1 MKLDLFSFWADDML
15 WVNRIYL
22 SFRGD
27 GLPDRKVRE
36 LRIRAGKTQKEIA
49 DYLNISRSTYTL
61 YESAKRQMSN
71 ETLCALAEYY
81 GVSTDYL
88 LGRTDISSPPELYTP
103 QEIELIRQYRMLDER
118 GRRSVEG
125 ALRLEQE
132 GSYRQKK

>member
-1 MKLDLFSFWADDML
+1 ML

-81 GVSTDYL
+81 GVSTD
-88 LGRTDISSPPELYTP
+88 ISSPPELYTP

-125 ALRLEQE
+125 ALRFEQE
-132 GSYRQKK
+132 WSYRQKK

>member
-1 MKLDLFSFWADDML
+1 ML

-22 SFRGD
+22 GFRGD

-81 GVSTDYL
+81 GAAQIICWAA
-88 LGRTDISSPPELYTP
+88 RISPL
-103 QEIELIRQYRMLDER
+103 RR
-118 GRRSVEG
+118 GFIHRRKS
-125 ALRLEQE
+125 
-132 GSYRQKK
+132 S

>member
-1 MKLDLFSFWADDML
+1 ML

-22 SFRGD
+22 GFRGD

-88 LGRTDISSPPELYTP
+88 LGRTDISSPPGLYTP
-103 QEIELIRQYRMLDER
+103 QSRSGPTAKKNKGVSHLRIRFME
-118 GRRSVEG
+118 
-125 ALRLEQE
+125 ACN
-132 GSYRQKK
+132 KT